1 MCAAH
6 TPRLIVSM
14 DAAVPLVLIAG
25 LLVVVAAAVGFLAH
39 DLGSALYTEWVR
51 IGRVGAGATW
61 SR

>member
-1 MCAAH
+1 
-6 TPRLIVSM
+6 M